1 MGINAFIAAL
11 LCMTLP
17 ETRNKPTLET
27 FEGSEQKEPE
37 NAKEMLVKEALPEE
51 SRL

>member
-17 ETRNKPTLET
+17 ETRNKPTVET
-27 FEGSEQKEPE
+27 FEESEQKEH
-37 NAKEMLVKEALPEE
+37 AKEMLVKEVMPEE